1 MDLPR
6 QSSVFGKR
14 KEPHTV
20 IIARGNSVRHFT
32 IRPWMLALA
41 GSFAAAAFVGYLGA
55 TTYLVMRD
63 DLIGATVTR
72 QARMQQAYEDRIS
85 ALRAQ
90 IDRVTSR
97 QLLDQQLME
106 DKVAELMDRQ
116 SMLAQRNGR
125 LEPIINRALGGPD
138 EGSGVPVPTQRPN
151 LRAEISDLP
160 DSPALGYAG
169 SVDPVTTG
177 SAFDALLKKNASGKE
192 SVADRADRTFVEI
205 NRRLRAIE
213 TEQVSKLQ
221 TLTASTWTKTD
232 RIVQAAADAGIR
244 LPAKA
249 LPDAQGG
256 PYIPPTY
263 DGTASSFET
272 YVDDL
277 DDALNALTTVKT
289 AVSRVPIANP
299 APGRER
305 TSSFGIRRD
314 PFTGRRAMHSGVDF
328 RTPVGA
334 SVMATAKGTVIHA
347 GWNGGYGRM
356 VEVDHGNGL
365 TTRYAHM
372 SAISVKEGQKVDV
385 GTIVGKAGS
394 SGRSTGPH
402 LHYEVRIGGKAV
414 DPMAYLR
421 AGRKVLQLL

>member
-1 MDLPR
+1 MDFSR

-14 KEPHTV
+14 KEPHTI

-32 IRPWMLALA
+32 IRPWILALA
-41 GSFAAAAFVGYLGA
+41 ASFAAAAFVGYLGA

-85 ALRAQ
+85 ALRSQ

-125 LEPIINRALGGPD
+125 IAPILDRALGGP
-138 EGSGVPVPTQRPN
+138 EESGPVPVPTERPN

-160 DSPALGYAG
+160 SSPALGYAG
-169 SVDPVTTG
+169 TVDPVTTG
-177 SAFDALLKKNASGKE
+177 SAFNALIKKNASGEE
-192 SVADRADRTFVEI
+192 SIADRADRTFVEI
-205 NRRLRAIE
+205 NRRLRDIE
-213 TEQVSKLQ
+213 TEQLSKLQ
-221 TLTASTWTKTD
+221 TLTANAWSKTD
-232 RIVQAAADAGIR
+232 RIVRAAADAGIR
-244 LPAKA
+244 LPTKA

-256 PYIPPTY
+256 PYIPPAY
-263 DGTASSFET
+263 DGTASSFDA
-272 YVDDL
+272 YVAGL
-277 DDALNALTTVKT
+277 DNALTALTTVKS
-289 AVSRVPIANP
+289 AVNRYPLANP
-299 APGRER
+299 APGRKR
-305 TSSFGIRRD
+305 TSTFGIRRD

-328 RTPVGA
+328 KTPVGTP
-334 SVMATAKGTVIHA
+334 VLATAKGKVIHA
-347 GWNGGYGRM
+347 GWKGGYGRM
-356 VEVDHGNGL
+356 VEIDHGNGL

-372 SAISVKEGQKVDV
+372 SAIKVKEGQSVDA
-385 GTIVGKAGS
+385 GTVVGKAGS

-402 LHYEVRIGGKAV
+402 LHYEVRRKGKAV